1 MSPRSA
7 SKVIVTAS
15 EETTIMDNAT
25 LSDLNRRQPFE
36 PEMIL
41 IPAGEFLMGSDPSV
55 DKDTIVDEQP
65 QHHLYLPD
73 FYIAKTPTTNAQYA
87 AFVLS
92 ADHEALSH
100 WEDRRPLQG
109 QEDHFVVNVSWY
121 DAVAYCNW
129 LSDVTGK
136 AYRLPSEAEWEKAAR
151 GTDGRIYPWGNEYDI
166 SLFGAFAYP
175 GKASPR
181 GVLEM
186 ASNVWE
192 WTRSLYKDYPYDPTD
207 GREDLEAD
215 GSRALR
221 GGWIVAQVVARAAC
235 RLGGLNP
242 NKRNESYGFRVV
254 VSLA

>member
-166 SLFGAFAYP
+166 SLFWRFSPTLEKPAHVAFWRWPATFGSGRGACTRTILTTQRMD
-175 GKASPR
+175 GKISKRTAPARCAAGGSSLRSSPARHAASA
-181 GVLEM
+181 G
-186 ASNVWE
+186 
-192 WTRSLYKDYPYDPTD
+192 
-207 GREDLEAD
+207 
-215 GSRALR
+215 
-221 GGWIVAQVVARAAC
+221 
-235 RLGGLNP
+235 
-242 NKRNESYGFRVV
+242 
-254 VSLA
+254 